1 MFLKKILLAAVF
13 LICVIPL
20 SNAAILDDT
29 DFYYSVTS
37 SAEYAESSNMPVFE
51 PVKYGKNNLIEDAKV
66 SLVQAVPFGFLL
78 STLYITAA
86 EAISQKTFSVKMKP
100 VQEYMPVYYT
110 VIGGLAAVTTI
121 VNFVWYFE
129 YEDSE
134 KEVINDGKTP
144 ETDEKGKNNN

>member
-1 MFLKKILLAAVF
+1 MFLKKMLLAAAF
-13 LICVIPL
+13 YFCVIPA
-20 SNAAILDDT
+20 SHSAIMDDS

-37 SAEYAESSNMPVFE
+37 SAEFTESSVMPVFE
-51 PVKYGKNNLIEDAKV
+51 PVKYGKNNLAEDLKV

-100 VQEYMPVYYT
+100 VQEYMPVYYS
-110 VIGGLAAVTTI
+110 VIGGLAAVTTV
-121 VNFVWYFE
+121 VNFVWYFD

-134 KEVINDGKTP
+134 KEVINNGKTP
-144 ETDEKGKNNN
+144 ETDEKK